1 MTGILPSL
9 CFGSPGGALLGLA
22 AHGLSQAAV
31 RASARAA
38 GLGEGL
44 AEGGFTSELIHV
56 ANGRPRAL
64 ATCRPEAPLS
74 AFPPA
79 LRAGPLTPLQL
90 AAIGTGKKEGEKEWA
105 RRK

>member
-1 MTGILPSL
+1 M
-9 CFGSPGGALLGLA
+9 LGLA

-31 RASARAA
+31 RASAHAA
-38 GLGEGL
+38 GL
-44 AEGGFTSELIHV
+44 AEGGFTSELIPV

>member
-44 AEGGFTSELIHV
+44 AEGGFIRV

-74 AFPPA
+74 VFPPA